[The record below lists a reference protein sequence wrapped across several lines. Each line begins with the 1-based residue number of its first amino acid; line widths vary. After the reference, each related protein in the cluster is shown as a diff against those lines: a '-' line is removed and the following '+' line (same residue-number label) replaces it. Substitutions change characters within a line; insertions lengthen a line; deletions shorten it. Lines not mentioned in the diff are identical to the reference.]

1 MTAIAPGAATGQRV
15 PVLGPGR
22 TGAAYPSVGCDQ
34 RPGGGIAGPALLE
47 AADDECRAGIAK
59 PARKTAA
66 GAGIGRVD
74 HHRRPAGTESTCR
87 EGIDGALGKK
97 RTGRCLR
104 IPVGEP
110 EAAGGLAR
118 ARCHAPEAPAI
129 GKPADADQLG
139 AGDPAPGIPAG
150 EHRIQPR
157 IGPQQPGRSELARP
171 GVVET
176 ALAGRTCPDRVPAVL
191 AGRRQHQCP
200 RPHRRCRPGGLRNR
214 WPSGQPVD
222 RLHRGAAAAMDDRAC
237 CPATAAPGDVVV
249 VFGPAPRQTAKTED
263 PAPPEGLPHPDPRKS
278 TFSWLKTEP
287 EPSAATQLRLQ
298 RRPCMHW
305 YCKTARN
312 PEFRPQ
318 ELQNRTGEN
327 CALADCI
334 RHLDSPPPG
343 TNHPSV
349 HLPALG
355 QIHHRRPIQPDRTT
369 FSGLGRE
376 ATQACTSHLPR
387 AGAGKLRHLGRPSS
401 TDNHGP
407 LLKMLRNH
415 NVL

>member
-1 MTAIAPGAATGQRV
+1 MTAIAPGAGIAQRI

-22 TGAAYPSVGCDQ
+22 AGAADPSARRNE

-59 PARKTAA
+59 PVRQAPA
-66 GAGIGRVD
+66 GTGHRRPD
-74 HHRRPAGTESTCR
+74 RRRPAGTGSACR
-87 EGIDGALGKK
+87 EGINGALGKK

-104 IPVGEP
+104 IPV
-110 EAAGGLAR
+110 
-118 ARCHAPEAPAI
+118 

-150 EHRIQPR
+150 KHRIETR

-222 RLHRGAAAAMDDRAC
+222 RLHRGAAAAMYDRAC